1 MLNEHTAR
9 ALVYDATSNV
19 ARLETG
25 RIGKGRKTLAGQLLL
40 DRHGFLVGVDLGGE
54 GLSRTVVMLGPH
66 ENVDRT
72 RAARV
77 VVTYD
82 ADGDPAEVEVTDA
95 RAAIR
100 AEDKNP
106 YR

>member
-1 MLNEHTAR
+1 MLNERPAH
-9 ALVYDATSNV
+9 ALVYDAASNV

-25 RIGKGRKTLAGQLLL
+25 AKGGGRKTLAGQLLL
-40 DRHGFLVGVDLGGE
+40 DQHGFLVGVDLGGE

-100 AEDKNP
+100 ADEKNP